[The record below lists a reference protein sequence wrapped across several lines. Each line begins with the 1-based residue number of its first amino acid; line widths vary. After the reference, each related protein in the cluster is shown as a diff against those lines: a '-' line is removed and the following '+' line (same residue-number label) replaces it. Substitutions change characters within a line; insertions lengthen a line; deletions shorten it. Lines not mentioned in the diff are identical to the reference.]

1 MAGDKNRPDQSQ
13 GEIVI
18 YQAEDGLT
26 KVECRF
32 VDETVWLTQQQ
43 MAELFHTSRSN
54 IVEHIG
60 HIYEEGELDEVST
73 CRKFRQVRMEGN
85 RQVTR
90 ELPFYNLDMIIS
102 LGYRVKSLIATQFR
116 RWATE
121 RLKEYM
127 IKGFTMDDERLKN
140 LGGGNYW
147 RELLE
152 RIRDIRS
159 SEKVMYR
166 QVLDLYAT
174 SVDYNPR
181 SAESVAFFKMV
192 QNKLH
197 YAAHGHTAAE
207 VIYERADAD
216 KPFMGLTTFS
226 GDFPTAKDIGIA
238 KNYLTEE
245 ELRVLN
251 QMVSGYFDFAEVQ
264 AIRHRPMYM
273 SDYVEQLDNI
283 LRATG
288 EEVLTHAGK
297 ISHTQAMEKAKA
309 EYKRYQAQTLSPVEE
324 EYLKTIKQLGK
335 TAKTEAEKQDD
346 SSDPS

>member
-1 MAGDKNRPDQSQ
+1 MAEDKNRPDQSQ

-181 SAESVAFFKMV
+181 SAESVEFFKMV

-273 SDYVEQLDNI
+273 SDYAEQLDNI

-297 ISHTQAMEKAKA
+297 ISHAQAMEKAKA

-346 SSDPS
+346 TSAPG

>member
-1 MAGDKNRPDQSQ
+1 MADTKGLALEENQGD
-13 GEIVI
+13 IVI
-18 YQAEDGLT
+18 YQTEDGDT
-26 KVECRF
+26 KIDVRF

-43 MAELFHTSRSN
+43 MAELFQSSRTN
-54 IVEHIG
+54 IVEHIQ
-60 HIYEEGELDEVST
+60 HIYEEGELDEAST
-73 CRKFRQVRMEGN
+73 CRKFRQVRTEGN

-90 ELPFYNLDMIIS
+90 EIPYYNLDMIIS
-102 LGYRVKSLIATQFR
+102 LGYRVKSMIATHFR

-127 IKGFTMDDERLKN
+127 VKGFTMDDDRLKK

-147 RELLE
+147 KELLA

-174 SVDYNPR
+174 SVDYDPR
-181 SAESVAFFKMV
+181 SSESVAFFKMV

-216 KPFMGLTTFS
+216 KPFMGLTAFS

-245 ELRVLN
+245 ELQILN
-251 QMVSGYFDFAEVQ
+251 GIVSGYFDFAEVQ
-264 AIRHRPMYM
+264 AMRHRPMHM
-273 SDYVEQLDNI
+273 SDYVEHLDRV
-283 LRATG
+283 LSSTG
-288 EEVLTHAGK
+288 EQLLVGVGK
-297 ISHTQAMEKAKA
+297 VSHKQAMEKANQ
-309 EYKRYQAQTLSPVEE
+309 EYQRFLVQNLSPVEE
-324 EYLKTIKQLGK
+324 AYLQTIKEVEK
-335 TAKTEAEKQDD
+335 TAKKKAKED
-346 SSDPS
+346 

>member
-1 MAGDKNRPDQSQ
+1 MQAKLLHDTSVQTRGRADSLFPWNIKN
-13 GEIVI
+13 VI
-18 YQAEDGLT
+18 RREH
-26 KVECRF
+26 E
-32 VDETVWLTQQQ
+32 Q

-60 HIYEEGELDEVST
+60 HIYEEGELDGVST
-73 CRKFRQVRMEGN
+73 CRKFRQVRMEGK
-85 RQVTR
+85 RQGAR

-121 RLKEYM
+121 RLKKYM
-127 IKGFTMDDERLKN
+127 IKGFTIDDERLKN

-147 RELLE
+147 RELLD

-207 VIYERADAD
+207 VIYERLC
-216 KPFMGLTTFS
+216 G
-226 GDFPTAKDIGIA
+226 
-238 KNYLTEE
+238 
-245 ELRVLN
+245 
-251 QMVSGYFDFAEVQ
+251 
-264 AIRHRPMYM
+264 
-273 SDYVEQLDNI
+273 
-283 LRATG
+283 AT
-288 EEVLTHAGK
+288 
-297 ISHTQAMEKAKA
+297 
-309 EYKRYQAQTLSPVEE
+309 R
-324 EYLKTIKQLGK
+324 
-335 TAKTEAEKQDD
+335 
-346 SSDPS
+346 

>member
-1 MAGDKNRPDQSQ
+1 MAEDKNRPDQSQ

-251 QMVSGYFDFAEVQ
+251 QMVSGYFDFDEVQ
-264 AIRHRPMYM
+264 DILHRPMYM

-297 ISHTQAMEKAKA
+297 ISHAQAMEKAKA

-346 SSDPS
+346 TSNPS

>member
-1 MAGDKNRPDQSQ
+1 MAEDKNRPDQSQ

-18 YQAEDGLT
+18 YQAQDGLT
-26 KVECRF
+26 KIECRF

-54 IVEHIG
+54 IVEHIR

-73 CRKFRQVRMEGN
+73 CRKFRQVRMEGK

-181 SAESVAFFKMV
+181 SAESIAFFKMV

-245 ELRVLN
+245 ELRILN

-273 SDYVEQLDNI
+273 SDYAEQLDNI

-288 EEVLTHAGK
+288 EEVLNHAGK

-309 EYKRYQAQTLSPVEE
+309 EYRRYQAQNLSPVEE
-324 EYLKTIKQLGK
+324 EYLRTIKQLEK
-335 TAKTEAEKQDD
+335 TAKTEAEK
-346 SSDPS
+346 

>member
-1 MAGDKNRPDQSQ
+1 MADDKNKPDQSQ

-245 ELRVLN
+245 ELQVLN

-297 ISHTQAMEKAKA
+297 ISHAQAMEKAKA

-346 SSDPS
+346 TSDPS

>member
-1 MAGDKNRPDQSQ
+1 MAEDKNRPDQGQ

-26 KVECRF
+26 KVACRF

-288 EEVLTHAGK
+288 EEVLPHAGK
-297 ISHTQAMEKAKA
+297 ISHAQAMEKAKA

>member
-1 MAGDKNRPDQSQ
+1 MADLFQS
-13 GEIVI
+13 
-18 YQAEDGLT
+18 
-26 KVECRF
+26 
-32 VDETVWLTQQQ
+32 
-43 MAELFHTSRSN
+43 SRTN
-54 IVEHIG
+54 IVEHIR
-60 HIYEEGELDEVST
+60 HIYEEGELDEAST
-73 CRKFRQVRMEGN
+73 CRKFRQVRIEGS

-90 ELPFYNLDMIIS
+90 EIPYYNLDMIIS
-102 LGYRVKSLIATQFR
+102 LGYRVKSMIATHFR

-127 IKGFTMDDERLKN
+127 VKGFTMDDERLKK

-147 RELLE
+147 KELLA

-174 SVDYNPR
+174 SVDYDPR
-181 SAESVAFFKMV
+181 SSESVAFFKMV

-216 KPFMGLTTFS
+216 KPFMGLTAFS

-245 ELRVLN
+245 ELHILN
-251 QMVSGYFDFAEVQ
+251 GIVSGYFDFAEVQ
-264 AIRHRPMYM
+264 AMRHRPMHM
-273 SDYVEQLDNI
+273 SDYVEHLDRV
-283 LRATG
+283 LSSTG
-288 EEVLTHAGK
+288 EQLLVGAGK
-297 ISHTQAMEKAKA
+297 VSHKQAMEKANQ
-309 EYKRYQAQTLSPVEE
+309 EYQRFLMQNLSPVEE
-324 EYLKTIKQLGK
+324 AYLQTIKEVEK
-335 TAKTEAEKQDD
+335 TAKKKAKGE
-346 SSDPS
+346 

>member
-1 MAGDKNRPDQSQ
+1 MAEDKNRPDQGQ

-60 HIYEEGELDEVST
+60 HIYEEGELDETST

-85 RQVTR
+85 RKVTR

-127 IKGFTMDDERLKN
+127 IKGFTLDDERLKN

-147 RELLE
+147 HELLE

-197 YAAHGHTAAE
+197 YAVHGHTAAE

-226 GDFPTAKDIGIA
+226 SDFPTAKDIGIA

-251 QMVSGYFDFAEVQ
+251 QMVSGYFRLCRGAGHPSPAHVYERLCGAAGQHSSGDRGRSADPCRENQ
-264 AIRHRPMYM
+264 
-273 SDYVEQLDNI
+273 SC
-283 LRATG
+283 TG
-288 EEVLTHAGK
+288 DGK
-297 ISHTQAMEKAKA
+297 SESGI
-309 EYKRYQAQTLSPVEE
+309 QTLPGTNPFPRRGGISEDHQAAGE
-324 EYLKTIKQLGK
+324 NGQDGSGK
-335 TAKTEAEKQDD
+335 AG
-346 SSDPS
+346 

>member
-1 MAGDKNRPDQSQ
+1 MADDKNKPDQSQ

-226 GDFPTAKDIGIA
+226 GGFPTAKDIGIA

-297 ISHTQAMEKAKA
+297 ISHAQAMEKAKA
-309 EYKRYQAQTLSPVEE
+309 EYKRYQAQTLSPLEE

-346 SSDPS
+346 TSDPS

>member
-1 MAGDKNRPDQSQ
+1 MADTKDLALEENQ
-13 GEIVI
+13 GNIVI
-18 YQAEDGLT
+18 YQTEDGDT
-26 KVECRF
+26 KIDVRF

-43 MAELFHTSRSN
+43 MAELFQSSRTN
-54 IVEHIG
+54 IVEHIQ
-60 HIYEEGELDEVST
+60 HIYEEGELDEAST
-73 CRKFRQVRMEGN
+73 CRKFRQVRTEGS

-90 ELPFYNLDMIIS
+90 EIPYYNLDMIIS
-102 LGYRVKSLIATQFR
+102 LGYRVKSMIATNFR

-127 IKGFTMDDERLKN
+127 VKGFTMDDERLKN

-147 RELLE
+147 KELLA

-174 SVDYNPR
+174 SVDYDPR
-181 SAESVAFFKMV
+181 SSESVAFFKMV

-216 KPFMGLTTFS
+216 KPFMGLTAFS

-245 ELRVLN
+245 ELQILN
-251 QMVSGYFDFAEVQ
+251 GIVSGYFDFAEVQ
-264 AIRHRPMYM
+264 AMRHRPMHM
-273 SDYVEQLDNI
+273 SDYVEHLDRV
-283 LRATG
+283 LSSTG
-288 EEVLTHAGK
+288 EQLLVGAGK
-297 ISHTQAMEKAKA
+297 VSHKQAMEKANQ
-309 EYKRYQAQTLSPVEE
+309 EYQRFLVQNLSPVEE
-324 EYLKTIKQLGK
+324 AYLQTIKEVEK
-335 TAKTEAEKQDD
+335 TAKKKAKED
-346 SSDPS
+346 

>member
-1 MAGDKNRPDQSQ
+1 MTMADEKNLVPEDNQGD
-13 GEIVI
+13 IVI
-18 YQAEDGLT
+18 YQTEDGGT
-26 KVECRF
+26 KIDVRF
-32 VDETVWLTQQQ
+32 EGETVWLTQQQ
-43 MAELFHTSRSN
+43 MAELFGSSRTN
-54 IVEHIG
+54 IVEHIQ
-60 HIYEEGELDEVST
+60 HIYEEGELDEAST
-73 CRKFRQVRMEGN
+73 CRKFRQVRDEGG
-85 RQVTR
+85 RQVSR
-90 ELPFYNLDMIIS
+90 EISHYNLDMIIS
-102 LGYRVKSLIATQFR
+102 LGYRVKSRIATHFR

-127 IKGFTMDDERLKN
+127 LKGFTMDDERLKE

-147 RELLE
+147 KELLA

-174 SVDYNPR
+174 SVDYDPN

-216 KPFMGLTTFS
+216 KPFMGLTSFS

-251 QMVSGYFDFAEVQ
+251 GIVSGYFDFAEVQ
-264 AIRHRPMYM
+264 AMRHRPMHM
-273 SDYVEQLDNI
+273 SDYVEHLDRV
-283 LRATG
+283 LSSTG
-288 EEVLTHAGK
+288 EQLLVGAGK
-297 ISHTQAMEKAKA
+297 VSHKQAIEKANR
-309 EYKRYQAQTLSPVEE
+309 EYQRFVVQNLSPVEE
-324 EYLKTIKQLGK
+324 AYLQTIKEVEK
-335 TAKTEAEKQDD
+335 TAKKKAEED
-346 SSDPS
+346 

>member
-1 MAGDKNRPDQSQ
+1 MEEESKGN
-13 GEIVI
+13 III
-18 YQAEDGLT
+18 YQSEDGKTHIEVRLDD
-26 KVECRF
+26 K
-32 VDETVWLTQQQ
+32 TVWLTQQQ
-43 MAELFHTSRSN
+43 MADLYQTSRTN
-54 IVEHIG
+54 IVEHIK
-60 HIYEEGELDEVST
+60 HIYEEKELTEEAT

-85 RQVTR
+85 RQVAR

-297 ISHTQAMEKAKA
+297 ISHAQAMEKAKA

-324 EYLKTIKQLGK
+324 EYLKIIKQLGK